1 MSEMLSRCQNC
12 GVEFQMPQD
21 EVVSSRI
28 LCPPCAAER
37 RAKLRAA
44 KAAGGADA
52 GEGARAAASAP
63 ARTAAATEA
72 RPSRRKEYHAH
83 HKELEEAR
91 NAAQKR
97 MMKIAWGVT
106 GGLTALTGI
115 VLLFVMNK

>member
-1 MSEMLSRCQNC
+1 MSETLSRCQNC
-12 GVEFQMPQD
+12 GVEFQMSQD

-44 KAAGGADA
+44 KTAGATEA
-52 GEGARAAASAP
+52 GEGSRATAP
-63 ARTAAATEA
+63 AQARTAAATEA
-72 RPSRRKEYHAH
+72 RPSRRKEEYHAH

-91 NAAQKR
+91 NAANKR

-106 GGLTALTGI
+106 GGLT
-115 VLLFVMNK
+115 LL